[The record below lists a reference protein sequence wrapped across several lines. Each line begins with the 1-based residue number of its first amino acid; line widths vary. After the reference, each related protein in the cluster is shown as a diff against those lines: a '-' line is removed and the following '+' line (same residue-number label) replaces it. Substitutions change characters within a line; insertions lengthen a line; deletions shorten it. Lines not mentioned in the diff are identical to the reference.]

1 MSSVIDIAAWRRRRQ
16 PASDQLEVDQPAS
29 EDPTV
34 ARLEHA
40 IQRLHRVISLALDG
54 RGRLEPKV
62 ETELLAIMGELT
74 VGLVTEAA
82 SRAERLADR
91 LAAGKGGVG
100 PRTSTHD
107 VPFATPLGS
116 DGPLG

>member
-1 MSSVIDIAAWRRRRQ
+1 MSEAATTLSSMSSVIDFAAWRRRRPGGGQ
-16 PASDQLEVDQPAS
+16 PEADETDP

-34 ARLEHA
+34 VRLELA
-40 IQRLHRVISLALDG
+40 IQRLHRVISLALDA

-74 VGLVTEAA
+74 VGLVTDAA

-91 LAAGKGGVG
+91 LAAGNGK
-100 PRTSTHD
+100 R
-107 VPFATPLGS
+107 GS
-116 DGPLG
+116 

>member
-1 MSSVIDIAAWRRRRQ
+1 MSSVIDFAAWRRRRPGGGQ
-16 PASDQLEVDQPAS
+16 PEVDETDP

-34 ARLEHA
+34 VRLELA
-40 IQRLHRVISLALDG
+40 IQRLHRVISLALDA

-91 LAAGKGGVG
+91 LAAGNGK
-100 PRTSTHD
+100 R
-107 VPFATPLGS
+107 GS
-116 DGPLG
+116 

>member
-1 MSSVIDIAAWRRRRQ
+1 MSSVIDFDAWRRRRQ
-16 PASDQLEVDQPAS
+16 PGGDQLGEGETSS

-40 IQRLHRVISLALDG
+40 IRRLHNVISQALDG
-54 RGRLEPKV
+54 RGRLESKV

-82 SRAERLADR
+82 CRAERLADR
-91 LAAGKGGVG
+91 LTSAKGG
-100 PRTSTHD
+100 R
-107 VPFATPLGS
+107 GS
-116 DGPLG
+116 

>member
-1 MSSVIDIAAWRRRRQ
+1 MNSVIDFAAWQRRRQ
-16 PASDQLEVDQPAS
+16 PGEDQLQVDEADP

-34 ARLEHA
+34 ARLELA
-40 IQRLHRVISLALDG
+40 IQRLHRVISLALDA

-91 LAAGKGGVG
+91 LAAGKGG
-100 PRTSTHD
+100 R
-107 VPFATPLGS
+107 AT
-116 DGPLG
+116 

>member
-1 MSSVIDIAAWRRRRQ
+1 MGDET
-16 PASDQLEVDQPAS
+16 LS

-34 ARLEHA
+34 ARLEVA
-40 IQRLHRVISLALDG
+40 IQRLHRVISLALDA

-91 LAAGKGGVG
+91 LATGKGGHG
-100 PRTSTHD
+100 
-107 VPFATPLGS
+107 
-116 DGPLG
+116 

>member
-1 MSSVIDIAAWRRRRQ
+1 VATTIPTMNSVIDFAAWQRRRQ
-16 PASDQLEVDQPAS
+16 PEGDQLEADGAHP

-34 ARLEHA
+34 ARLELA
-40 IQRLHRVISLALDG
+40 IQRLHRVISLALDA

-91 LAAGKGGVG
+91 LAAGNGK
-100 PRTSTHD
+100 R
-107 VPFATPLGS
+107 GS
-116 DGPLG
+116 

>member
-1 MSSVIDIAAWRRRRQ
+1 VTTTIWSMSSVIDFAAWQSRRQ
-16 PASDQLEVDQPAS
+16 PGGGQLETDERAS

-34 ARLEHA
+34 ARLELA
-40 IQRLHRVISLALDG
+40 IQRLHRVISLALDA

-74 VGLVTEAA
+74 VGLVAEAA

-91 LAAGKGGVG
+91 LAAGKGG
-100 PRTSTHD
+100 R
-107 VPFATPLGS
+107 GS
-116 DGPLG
+116 

>member
-1 MSSVIDIAAWRRRRQ
+1 MSEAATTIWTMSSVIDFAAWQRSRQ
-16 PASDQLEVDQPAS
+16 PGGDELEADEADS

-34 ARLEHA
+34 ARLERA
-40 IQRLHRVISLALDG
+40 IQRLHRVISLALDA
-54 RGRLEPKV
+54 RGRLDPKV

-91 LAAGKGGVG
+91 LAAGKGGRG
-100 PRTSTHD
+100 T
-107 VPFATPLGS
+107 
-116 DGPLG
+116 

>member
-1 MSSVIDIAAWRRRRQ
+1 VRIAAGQGVSEVAAMVPCMSSVIDFAAWQRRRQ
-16 PASDQLEVDQPAS
+16 PGGDQLEADGADS

-34 ARLEHA
+34 ARLELA
-40 IQRLHRVISLALDG
+40 IQRLHRVISLALDT

-82 SRAERLADR
+82 RRAERLADR
-91 LAAGKGGVG
+91 LTAGKGG
-100 PRTSTHD
+100 R
-107 VPFATPLGS
+107 AT
-116 DGPLG
+116 